1 MLESLRRRWHSS
13 LVTLN
18 VLATNYSPLILGGL
32 IALTTFQKLTLIL
45 HTDGGG
51 DLLGADIPKSMM
63 LIAGQNPYTSNPWA
77 SPYPPFLLAVVGGII
92 RLTSG
97 NTILAADTIGLI
109 SRNVRMT
116 GLAADVVVAL
126 LVFVTLRARGVSG
139 LSALVPPALF
149 LALPSISL
157 SPYYWFNSDVLG
169 YPILA
174 ASVLAMVVR
183 RYFLGSVLLATATIF
198 KIHPILAIP
207 LVLVWLIKQRG
218 IRKTLPAIITT
229 VSILSLGLALPATLP
244 GYLESVVGFNLSSGF
259 GGGTSSF
266 TMMNLFYG
274 VFPSAFHVSLS
285 TTVENQVWL
294 VATGALFAAAFGFVW
309 SRARELNPVDI
320 VAVGLL
326 VWLIPLRQIYTHYLV
341 WAIVPLLMRGRLRQ
355 TLTVGSLL
363 ELANTMS
370 SWSWNLPP
378 DPFPVLAT
386 AAGFFVTSL
395 VYLSVSATSL
405 AFIMREIGARQRAS
419 NKLPE
424 KLAFLE
430 RYPIPTIA
438 SSARE
443 VARRN
448 FPLSAGF
455 AEPVLAKKKEFWRA

>member
-1 MLESLRRRWHSS
+1 MGLRLVLTFSIERLFSILERARLGKMLESLRPRWHSS
-13 LVTLN
+13 LAALN
-18 VLATNYSPLILGGL
+18 VLATAYSPLILGGL
-32 IALTTFQKLTLIL
+32 IALTTFQKLSLIL

-97 NTILAADTIGLI
+97 NTILTPDTIGLI
-109 SRNVRMT
+109 SRHVRMT
-116 GLAADVVVAL
+116 GLVADTVVAL
-126 LVFVTLRARGVSG
+126 LVFVTLRGRGVSG

-174 ASVLAMVVR
+174 ASILALVVK
-183 RYFLGSVLLATATIF
+183 RYYLGSVLLVTATIF

-207 LVLVWLIKQRG
+207 LVLVWLVKRRG
-218 IRKTLPAIITT
+218 IAKTLPTIITT
-229 VSILSLGLALPATLP
+229 VSILSLGLALPALLP
-244 GYLESVVGFNLSSGF
+244 GYLESVLGFNLSSGF
-259 GGGTSSF
+259 GAGTSSF
-266 TMMNLFYG
+266 TMMNLLYAIL
-274 VFPSAFHVSLS
+274 PSVLHLSLP

-294 VATGALFAAAFGFVW
+294 AATAALFAAALGIVW

-320 VAVGLL
+320 VAIGLL

-341 WAIVPLLMRGRLRQ
+341 WAIVPVLMRGRLRQ
-355 TLTVGSLL
+355 TLIVGSLL

-370 SWSWNLPP
+370 SWSWDLPP

-386 AAGFFVTSL
+386 AYGFVTSL
-395 VYLSVSATSL
+395 VYFSVSVTAL
-405 AFIMREIGARQRAS
+405 FFVLREMGARQQPNNQDADS
-419 NKLPE
+419 PL
-424 KLAFLE
+424 LLE
-430 RYPIPTIA
+430 RYPIPIIRST
-438 SSARE
+438 
-443 VARRN
+443 
-448 FPLSAGF
+448 
-455 AEPVLAKKKEFWRA
+455 

>member
-1 MLESLRRRWHSS
+1 MLESLRPRWHSS
-13 LVTLN
+13 LTTLD
-18 VLATNYSPLILGGL
+18 VLATTYSPLILSGL
-32 IALTTFQKLTLIL
+32 IALTTFQKLALIL
-45 HTDGGG
+45 RTDGGG

-77 SPYPPFLLAVVGGII
+77 SPYPPFLLALVGGII

-97 NTILAADTIGLI
+97 NTILATDTIGLI

-116 GLAADVVVAL
+116 GLVADVLVAL

-174 ASVLAMVVR
+174 ASVFALVVK

-207 LVLVWLIKQRG
+207 LVFVWLVKRRG
-218 IRKTLPAIITT
+218 IAKTLPIIITT
-229 VSILSLGLALPATLP
+229 VSILSFGLALPAVLP
-244 GYLESVVGFNLSSGF
+244 GYLESVLGFNLSSGF
-259 GGGTSSF
+259 GAGTSSF
-266 TMMNLFYG
+266 TMMNLLYA
-274 VFPSAFHVSLS
+274 VFPSVLHFSLP

-294 VATGALFAAAFGFVW
+294 AATAALFAAALGIVW
-309 SRARELNPVDI
+309 SRARELNPVDL
-320 VAVGLL
+320 VAIGLL
-326 VWLIPLRQIYTHYLV
+326 AWLIPLRQIYTHYLV

-355 TLTVGSLL
+355 TLMVGSLL

-386 AAGFFVTSL
+386 EYGFFVTSL
-395 VYLSVSATSL
+395 VYLAVSATSL
-405 AFIMREIGARQRAS
+405 VFILREVGARRQAET
-419 NKLPE
+419 KLPDSVV
-424 KLAFLE
+424 FLE
-430 RYPIPTIA
+430 RYPIPRIT
-438 SSARE
+438 ST
-443 VARRN
+443 
-448 FPLSAGF
+448 
-455 AEPVLAKKKEFWRA
+455 